1 VPGVP
6 NCVFL
11 SLGSTKDSRFAG
23 WAAFRNAI
31 GAARIVGET
40 PAVPPV
46 TSPVDAQAVSAPVG
60 VWRLLASNNRELARS
75 WRAYPSFE
83 AARAEV
89 ERLQQR
95 ADALQI
101 AVVRGESASH
111 YGWFALL
118 DGEPVISSGRWFGAS
133 STSQHSAETALAE
146 LALATITEAP
156 ATVAAQSKSRLSLRS
171 STASRS

>member
-1 VPGVP
+1 MPGVP

-11 SLGSTKDSRFAG
+11 SLGSTKDRRFAG

-40 PAVPPV
+40 PVPAH
-46 TSPVDAQAVSAPVG
+46 SPVDAQAGQSAVG

-83 AARAEV
+83 SASAEV
-89 ERLQQR
+89 ARLQER
-95 ADALQI
+95 VDALQI

-111 YGWFALL
+111 YGWFAML

-133 STSQHSAETALAE
+133 STSQHSAETAIAE
-146 LALATITEAP
+146 LALATITEAAAP
-156 ATVAAQSKSRLSLRS
+156 AVAQSKSRLSLRS